1 MSNFMFN
8 YTYTCIYTIIQII
21 ISKLYLFIYTL
32 LSKNIKQDI
41 DLDLHFS
48 YKKDIMKIDKIN
60 NISIL
65 TYNIKQLL
73 FWVLYHDIDKII
85 DYLLTKNT
93 TIICL
98 QEIFSDTSKNKIIKR
113 MNSQYPFIIKKVNRK
128 AFYGLG
134 EDSGL
139 MILSKLPFKKQD
151 IVYSIFSE
159 SYHIDQCSN
168 KGFVMIKLNHKG
180 YRFNIV
186 NTHLQSDYQNKLY
199 TSIRKHQITTILKV
213 IDKNIPTILVGD
225 LNIKCFSPEFK
236 SYSWKNYYHK
246 KDEYTCPDE
255 KAILDYIIPLYTK
268 TLNII
273 QYNIDTHIHLSDH
286 KPVICQLQFHK

>member
-1 MSNFMFN
+1 MSNFMFS

-21 ISKLYLFIYTL
+21 ISKLYLFIYAL
-32 LSKNIKQDI
+32 LCKNIKQDI
-41 DLDLHFS
+41 DIELYFS
-48 YKKDIMKIDKIN
+48 YTKDKMKIDRIN

-73 FWVLYHDIDKII
+73 FWVLYYDIDKII
-85 DYLLTKNT
+85 DYLL
-93 TIICL
+93 
-98 QEIFSDTSKNKIIKR
+98 
-113 MNSQYPFIIKKVNRK
+113 
-128 AFYGLG
+128 
-134 EDSGL
+134 
-139 MILSKLPFKKQD
+139 
-151 IVYSIFSE
+151 
-159 SYHIDQCSN
+159 CSN

-180 YRFNIV
+180 YCFNIV

-268 TLNII
+268 TLNVI
-273 QYNIDTHIHLSDH
+273 QYIIDTHIHLSDH
-286 KPVICQLQFHK
+286 KPVICQLRFHK